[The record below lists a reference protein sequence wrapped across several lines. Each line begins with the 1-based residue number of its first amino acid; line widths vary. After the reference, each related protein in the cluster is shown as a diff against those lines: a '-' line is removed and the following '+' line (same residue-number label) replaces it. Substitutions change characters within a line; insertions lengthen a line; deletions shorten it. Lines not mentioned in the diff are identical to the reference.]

1 MNFIPVIVFKLAI
14 GSVFI
19 LFVSLYSLFG
29 IETNRSLLCK
39 YIVIF
44 SFCKIFEL
52 FYDKGVFAESA
63 SRGFWLL
70 MFDDSSAAAAVA
82 DFCILGHVGNLAGE
96 MACLSRFLLDAAFWE
111 E

>member
-1 MNFIPVIVFKLAI
+1 MVSKQIEVFYANI
-14 GSVFI
+14 
-19 LFVSLYSLFG
+19 SLF
-29 IETNRSLLCK
+29 
-39 YIVIF
+39 F
-44 SFCKIFEL
+44 L
-52 FYDKGVFAESA
+52 FAKFFVLFFMIRAFFAESA